1 MRNALREPLLHF
13 LVLGLLLFLFFEW
26 RGGASGPNRIVVTP
40 GQIAHLA
47 SGFARTWQRPPIEEE
62 LKGLIDEYVKEE
74 IATREAVASGLDRDD
89 AIVRR
94 RLRQKLE
101 FLVEDAADP
110 SPPDDTDLQR
120 WLDAHPDAFHAEPQ
134 VALRQVFVSR
144 ERRGASAV
152 REAGRLL
159 TRLRAAGPEA
169 DTTRLGDPTTLP
181 AELRL
186 GPVREVKL
194 TFGDAF
200 GSAVEAVAAGEWA
213 GPVESTYGLHLV
225 LVRERVAA
233 SRPDL
238 ASIRPQVERELT
250 TERRRRQLDALYHR
264 LLTKYSVTIEMPA
277 SPKETPVAG
286 AGDAR

>member
-13 LVLGLLLFLFFEW
+13 VVLGLLLFLYFEW
-26 RGGASGPNRIVVTP
+26 RGGASASSRIVVTP

-47 SGFARTWQRPPIEEE
+47 SGFARTWQRPPTEEE

-89 AIVRR
+89 VIIRR

-101 FLVEDAADP
+101 FLVEDSADQ
-110 SPPDDTDLQR
+110 STPDDADLQR
-120 WLDAHPDAFHAEPQ
+120 WLDANPDAFRAEPQ

-144 ERRGASAV
+144 ERRGASAA
-152 REAGRLL
+152 REAERLL
-159 TRLRAAGPEA
+159 ARLRAVGPEA
-169 DTTRLGDPTTLP
+169 DTSRLGDPTALP
-181 AELRL
+181 AELQL
-186 GPVREVKL
+186 GPVREVTL

-200 GSAVEAVAAGEWA
+200 GRAVQAVAAGEWT

-225 LVRERVAA
+225 FVRERVAA

-238 ASIRPQVERELT
+238 ASIRPQVGREVM
-250 TERRRRQLDALYHR
+250 TERRRRELDALYQR
-264 LLTKYSVTIEMPA
+264 LLTKYAVTIERPA
-277 SPKETPVAG
+277 SPQETAVAG
-286 AGDAR
+286 AGVAR